1 MEAAPRVDTA
11 QVTATTL
18 PLTQQITSSEV
29 QAAVA
34 GRESNVRDLSIPIYV
49 DNQLPQAV
57 PEDPLVIQTSDDRQL
72 DVITINEQLVQLQD
86 STGFRLSVSATD
98 SDGNLAQV
106 NTRGAIVVQH
116 LNFIT
121 VTGEGFKPNSDAVAW
136 LFSEP
141 RRLGVVRVSADGSFE
156 KSLQI
161 GADIPVGDHTTQV
174 NGLTPSGDVRSLN
187 LAVEVRKRAPVVT
200 DTTIDPV
207 IVAAPNTG
215 AGTSTSTA
223 LLILLLVIGVGF
235 GLLAGLML
243 ARRRR

>member
-1 MEAAPRVDTA
+1 M
-11 QVTATTL
+11 
-18 PLTQQITSSEV
+18 
-29 QAAVA
+29 
-34 GRESNVRDLSIPIYV
+34 
-49 DNQLPQAV
+49 
-57 PEDPLVIQTSDDRQL
+57 VIQTGAANTL
-72 DVITINEQLVQLQD
+72 DIVTINEQVVQLQD
-86 STGFRLSVSATD
+86 ADGFRVSVSSTD
-98 SDGNLAQV
+98 SAGELTKV
-106 NTRGAIVVQH
+106 NTNGAIVVQH

-161 GADIPVGDHTTQV
+161 GADVPVGDHTTQV

-223 LLILLLVIGVGF
+223 LLVLLLVIGVGF